1 MRPRLILR
9 RILPRNSQNIP
20 FFRSFVHN
28 TASRSRHA
36 SRPQLPFLTIPK
48 TTGQQRVRYLT
59 TEKKAWIKHEVKQGL
74 TYGVL
79 FTAAGIAFIAT
90 SWALKQET
98 LEREY
103 PTPHE
108 WGFLTRIYFRNAR
121 QRRDKTEGVPNWVE
135 IMELAESVVKRLE
148 DPEIEGK
155 GVREASHECPPGTK
169 DVSSMPESWRRGYFE
184 SLMLYAAT
192 AQHLHGWMKDRTRDI
207 MFPPEVIIG
216 PSNPRPKPIR
226 PGQASA
232 PREEDCEA
240 VYPSAD
246 DIYVRIVSTP
256 GFTTRQKMDAALAHA
271 SWLEFNDLHG
281 PASIMYER
289 AVELSLE
296 NAPSPPP
303 LDSATRALRG
313 TTPLPSENLLT
324 SLTALATFQ
333 ARSGNVTSA
342 LPILVSILKA
352 RKSLPNLAND
362 NSFLSSSPS
371 SSSSKT
377 QSLITSF
384 LNLVRPPPY
393 PTTPLDGTA
402 PPVRDSKELCLEAA
416 LHLHIGEILYASRP
430 EGREEGL
437 AWTRD
442 AVDLAEEQLRRL
454 GSDADDSLREA
465 KTVCR
470 DCLSAGMEN
479 WGLMVARL
487 AREERARQEGGARRD
502 ETVTA
507 SGGGGGAGG
516 GWFGLWGQG
525 QSQGAVKPEDVD
537 RWAAEERV
545 IEERQRRAAELLED
559 LEPPKKLFDFGSLF
573 KA

>member
-1 MRPRLILR
+1 MDLILIFIMRPRLILR
-9 RILPRNSQNIP
+9 RILPRNSHNP
-20 FFRSFVHN
+20 AFFRSFAHN
-28 TASRSRHA
+28 TPFRSRPA
-36 SRPQLPFLTIPK
+36 GRPQLPFLSIPK
-48 TTGQQRVRYLT
+48 ATGQQRVRYLT

-74 TYGVL
+74 TYAIL
-79 FTAAGIAFIAT
+79 FTAAGICFIAT

-108 WGFLTRIYFRNAR
+108 WGYLTRIYFRNAR
-121 QRRDKTEGVPNWVE
+121 QRRDKTEGLPDWVE

-148 DPEIEGK
+148 DPNIEGR
-155 GVREASHECPPGTK
+155 GVRDASHECPPGTK
-169 DVSSMPESWRRGYFE
+169 DVSVMPESWRRGYFE
-184 SLMLYAAT
+184 SMMLYAAT
-192 AQHLHGWMKDRTRDI
+192 AQMLNGWMRDKTRDI

-232 PREEDCEA
+232 PREEDCES

-246 DIYVRIVSTP
+246 DIYVRILSTP
-256 GFTTRQKMDAALAHA
+256 GFTPRQKMEAALAHA
-271 SWLEFNDLHG
+271 SWLEYNNLHG

-289 AVELSLE
+289 AVELALD
-296 NAPSPPP
+296 NSPTPQTI
-303 LDSATRALRG
+303 DTTTHALKEI
-313 TTPLPSENLLT
+313 TCLPSENLLT

-333 ARSGNVTSA
+333 ARSGNVSSA

-352 RKSLPNLAND
+352 RKSLLLPD
-362 NSFLSSSPS
+362 NSLLPASSSQKPS
-371 SSSSKT
+371 LT
-377 QSLITSF
+377 RSL
-384 LNLVRPPPY
+384 LNLIQPPPY
-393 PTTPLDGTA
+393 PA
-402 PPVRDSKELCLEAA
+402 PPPDGRSPPLRDSKELCLEAA
-416 LHLHIGEILYASRP
+416 LHLHIGEILYASRR

-442 AVDLAEEQLRRL
+442 AVDLAEEQLRKL
-454 GSDADDSLREA
+454 GSDADDTLKEA
-465 KTVCR
+465 KSVCR
-470 DCLSAGMEN
+470 DCLSTGMEN

-487 AREERARQEGGARRD
+487 AREERAKQDKDKQTSDG
-502 ETVTA
+502 
-507 SGGGGGAGG
+507 SGGGGS
-516 GWFGLWGQG
+516 WFGLWGQG
-525 QSQGAVKPEDVD
+525 EVKAEDVD

-559 LEPPKKLFDFGSLF
+559 LEPPRKLFDFLSIF

>member
-9 RILPRNSQNIP
+9 RILPRNSQNLP
-20 FFRSFVHN
+20 FFRSFAHN
-28 TASRSRHA
+28 TPFRSRPA
-36 SRPQLPFLTIPK
+36 ARPQLPFLSIPK
-48 TTGQQRVRYLT
+48 ATGQQRVRYLT

-74 TYGVL
+74 AYGIL
-79 FTAAGIAFIAT
+79 FTAAGACFIAT
-90 SWALKQET
+90 SWAIKQEA

-108 WGFLTRIYFRNAR
+108 WGYLTRIYFRNAR
-121 QRRDKTEGVPNWVE
+121 QRRDKTQGLPNWVE

-148 DPEIEGK
+148 DPNIEGK
-155 GVREASHECPPGTK
+155 GVHDASHECPPGTK
-169 DVSSMPESWRRGYFE
+169 DVSAMPESWRRGYFE

-192 AQHLHGWMKDRTRDI
+192 AQMLNGWMRDKTRDI

-256 GFTTRQKMDAALAHA
+256 GFTTRQRMEAALAHA
-271 SWLEFNDLHG
+271 SWLEYNNLHG

-296 NAPSPPP
+296 NTPPPPPIDTTSHILKENSPP
-303 LDSATRALRG
+303 
-313 TTPLPSENLLT
+313 PSENLLT

-333 ARSGNVTSA
+333 ARSGNVSSA

-352 RKSLPNLAND
+352 RKSLPAPDTSLLP
-362 NSFLSSSPS
+362 FSSPS
-371 SSSSKT
+371 KPSVT
-377 QSLITSF
+377 RSF
-384 LNLVRPPPY
+384 LNLIQPPAYPLPPP
-393 PTTPLDGTA
+393 DGTS
-402 PPVRDSKELCLEAA
+402 PPVRDSREICLEAA
-416 LHLHIGEILYASRP
+416 LHLHIGEILYTSRQ

-454 GSDADDSLREA
+454 GSDADDSLKEA

-470 DCLSAGMEN
+470 DCLSTGMEN
-479 WGLMVARL
+479 WGRMVARL
-487 AREERARQEGGARRD
+487 AREERAKQGRIPE
-502 ETVTA
+502 A
-507 SGGGGGAGG
+507 SGGGGG

-525 QSQGAVKPEDVD
+525 EVKAEDVD
-537 RWAAEERV
+537 RWAAEEKV

-559 LEPPKKLFDFGSLF
+559 LEPPRKLFDFGSIF

>member
-1 MRPRLILR
+1 M
-9 RILPRNSQNIP
+9 
-20 FFRSFVHN
+20 
-28 TASRSRHA
+28 
-36 SRPQLPFLTIPK
+36 
-48 TTGQQRVRYLT
+48 TGQQRVRYLT

-74 TYGVL
+74 TYAVL
-79 FTAAGIAFIAT
+79 FTAAGVCFIAI
-90 SWALKQET
+90 SWAIKQET

-108 WGFLTRIYFRNAR
+108 WGYLTRIYFRNAR
-121 QRRDKTEGVPNWVE
+121 QRRDKTEGLPDWVE

-148 DPEIEGK
+148 DPHIEGK
-155 GVREASHECPPGTK
+155 GVRDASHECPPGTK
-169 DVSSMPESWRRGYFE
+169 DVSAMPESWRRGYFE

-192 AQHLHGWMKDRTRDI
+192 AQNLDGWMRDKTRGI
-207 MFPPEVIIG
+207 MFPPDVIIG

-256 GFTTRQKMDAALAHA
+256 GFTTRQKMEAALAHA
-271 SWLEFNDLHG
+271 SWLEFNSLHG

-289 AVELSLE
+289 AVELALE
-296 NAPSPPP
+296 NTPPPPP
-303 LDSATRALRG
+303 LD
-313 TTPLPSENLLT
+313 TTTHVLKETSPPPSENLLT

-333 ARSGNVTSA
+333 ARSGNVSSA

-352 RKSLPNLAND
+352 RKSLSSPDANP
-362 NSFLSSSPS
+362 LPSSSPS
-371 SSSSKT
+371 TKPSTTRS
-377 QSLITSF
+377 I
-384 LNLVRPPPY
+384 LNLLQPPPY
-393 PTTPLDGTA
+393 PQPPPDGTA
-402 PPVRDSKELCLEAA
+402 PPARDSKELCLEAA

-430 EGREEGL
+430 GGREEGL

-442 AVDLAEEQLRRL
+442 AVDLAEEQLRRI
-454 GSDADDSLREA
+454 GSTADDSLKEA

-479 WGLMVARL
+479 WGRMVARL
-487 AREERARQEGGARRD
+487 AREERARQEGG
-502 ETVTA
+502 ETA
-507 SGGGGGAGG
+507 SKSGGG
-516 GWFGLWGQG
+516 GWFGLWGHG
-525 QSQGAVKPEDVD
+525 EVKAEDVD
-537 RWAAEERV
+537 RWAAEEKV

-559 LEPPKKLFDFGSLF
+559 LEPPRKVFDFAAIF

>member
-9 RILPRNSQNIP
+9 RILPRNSQNLP
-20 FFRSFVHN
+20 FFRSFAHN
-28 TASRSRHA
+28 TPYRSRPA
-36 SRPQLPFLTIPK
+36 ARPQLPFLSIPK
-48 TTGQQRVRYLT
+48 VTGQQRVRYLT

-79 FTAAGIAFIAT
+79 FTAAGIAFMTI
-90 SWALKQET
+90 SWAMKQET

-108 WGFLTRIYFRNAR
+108 WGYLTRIYFRNAR
-121 QRRDKTEGVPNWVE
+121 SRRDKTDGLPNWVE

-148 DPEIEGK
+148 DPSIDGK
-155 GVREASHECPPGTK
+155 GVRGASHDCPPGTK
-169 DVSSMPESWRRGYFE
+169 DVSAMPESWRRGYFE
-184 SLMLYAAT
+184 SMILYAAA
-192 AQHLHGWMKDRTRDI
+192 AQHLHGWMRDKTRNI

-232 PREEDCEA
+232 PREEDCEP

-256 GFTTRQKMDAALAHA
+256 GFTTRQRMEAALAHA
-271 SWLEFNDLHG
+271 SWLEFNNLPG

-296 NAPSPPP
+296 NSPTPPPP
-303 LDSATRALRG
+303 LDATTHALKE

-333 ARSGNVTSA
+333 ARSGNLTTA

-352 RKSLPNLAND
+352 RKSLPNPDDTSL
-362 NSFLSSSPS
+362 LSPHPS
-371 SSSSKT
+371 QKKP
-377 QSLITSF
+377 SLPRTL
-384 LNLVRPPPY
+384 LNLIQPPPY
-393 PTTPLDGTA
+393 PSPPPDGTK
-402 PPVRDSKELCLEAA
+402 PPVRDAKELCLEAA

-430 EGREEGL
+430 AGREEGL

-442 AVDLAEEQLRRL
+442 AVDLAEGQLRRL
-454 GSDADDSLREA
+454 GGSSSGTTADDDAVRREA
-465 KTVCR
+465 KAVCR
-470 DCLSAGMEN
+470 DCLAAGMEN
-479 WGLMVARL
+479 WGRMVARL
-487 AREERARQEGGARRD
+487 AKEERERQ
-502 ETVTA
+502 
-507 SGGGGGAGG
+507 GGGGQQRPSEG
-516 GWFGLWGQG
+516 GWFGGLWSHGG
-525 QSQGAVKPEDVD
+525 SEVKAEDVD

-559 LEPPKKLFDFGSLF
+559 LEPPRKLFDFGSIF